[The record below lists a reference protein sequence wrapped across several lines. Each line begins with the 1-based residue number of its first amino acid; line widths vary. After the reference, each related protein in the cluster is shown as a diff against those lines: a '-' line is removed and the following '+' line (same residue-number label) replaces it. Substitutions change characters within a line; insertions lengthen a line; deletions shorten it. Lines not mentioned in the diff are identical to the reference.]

1 VNILKINYYLL
12 KSITGLLLLTLLFSA
27 CQRSG
32 LRKSQRKQVADSIAV
47 ALQTTSQN
55 TIKKDSVAKTI
66 EPEEIKI
73 TEQTVDFKYLNAKS
87 KVSFKS
93 ADQNI
98 DDANLNIRIRKD
110 SVIWF
115 QVTVFGIEGARGIIS
130 RDTIKLLDR
139 VHNDYYIYN
148 FESLSKA
155 FNFKLSFDLLQ
166 SILIGNMPI
175 PKQPNQRFKKEKDYF
190 LLKQNEGKVLIDNYI
205 GEQNRRL
212 KKLMVT
218 DQPTKNTLMLDYDD
232 FQALNN
238 YLFPHTSLMQLDYQ
252 SLKDN
257 QKYQT
262 VFKIKHQKIEL
273 SDNPLSFPFSIPAKF
288 NRK

>member
-1 VNILKINYYLL
+1 VKTLKILI
-12 KSITGLLLLTLLFSA
+12 SVSLLTLWL
-27 CQRSG
+27 SG
-32 LRKSQRKQVADSIAV
+32 CHRGARKTQRKQAADSTAI
-47 ALQTTSQN
+47 ALQN
-55 TIKKDSVAKTI
+55 PKINPKDSVVKII
-66 EPEEIKI
+66 EAEDQKF
-73 TEQTVDFKYLNAKS
+73 TEQVVDFKYLNAKS

-93 ADQNI
+93 SDQSI

-115 QVTVFGIEGARGIIS
+115 QVTVYGIEGTRGIITPDS
-130 RDTIKLLDR
+130 VKLLDR
-139 VHNDYYIYN
+139 VHNDYYSYN

-155 FNFKLSFDLLQ
+155 FNFKLSFELLQ

-175 PKQPNQRFKKEKDYF
+175 PKQPNERFKKEKDYF
-190 LLKQNEGKVLIDNYI
+190 LLKQKEGKILIDNYI

-218 DQPTKNTLMLDYDD
+218 DQPTKNTLMLDYED
-232 FQALNN
+232 FQVLNN

-252 SLKDN
+252 SPKDN

-273 SDNPLSFPFSIPAKF
+273 SDKPLTFPFSIPTKF